1 MVVPEYHHGIPP
13 PVQCPDPQCAKC
25 CYLNQGLFISFRRQ
39 TFCEATVL
47 RICLGLKPSSQGLR
61 AHMHALLTHLFLF
74 PSLTFFCFLYRLSIK
89 IKSILT
95 PLRGSEGCKPRVING
110 RGLRL
115 PEKKV
120 HQISKIKA
128 FLRHTRSEGGSTL
141 LRAATDVRGCFPVP
155 IFERRTAHRSDA
167 QKGPTAII

>member
-1 MVVPEYHHGIPP
+1 
-13 PVQCPDPQCAKC
+13 
-25 CYLNQGLFISFRRQ
+25 
-39 TFCEATVL
+39 
-47 RICLGLKPSSQGLR
+47 
-61 AHMHALLTHLFLF
+61 MHALLTHLFLF

-95 PLRGSEGCKPRVING
+95 PLRGSEGCKPRVIND

-167 QKGPTAII
+167 QKGPTGDWRLRWGTFFLFWGLRCLKLIDNLSLKK